1 MPKTHRH
8 LFEQIVAFD
17 NLHQAYIKARQN
29 KRYRSEVLSFSA
41 NLEEELLLLRRELID
56 RTYCTGRYRRFTVR
70 EPKTRLVAA
79 SPFRDRVVHHALCN
93 IIGPI
98 FEATFIHDS
107 YACRVGKGTHAGADR
122 VTEFL
127 RHAHRQCGEVWVLKG
142 DVAGY
147 FPSVDHGIL
156 LRMIERK
163 VRCPGTLWLVEEILD
178 SWHTE
183 GRPGSGIPI
192 GNLTSQLWANLYL
205 NELDQFVKHELKRR
219 WYVRYMDD
227 WVVLANNKGELQ
239 QVRADIADFLGDH
252 LVLQLNSKTSVFPA
266 AQGIDFLG
274 YRIWATHRLLRKSS
288 VKRMRCRLGKFE
300 RDYGSGAVEL
310 DHITASIMSWLGHA
324 SHADCYSLK
333 KRLFQ
338 DFKLR
343 RASDGDRKSVEE
355 IAGPGEGERDE
366 QGQGAHPGRCAW
378 RGDSGDGRD
387 HR

>member
-8 LFEQIVAFD
+8 LFGQIVAFD
-17 NLHQAYIKARQN
+17 NLHQAYIKARRN
-29 KRYRSEVLSFSA
+29 KRYRPEVLSFSA
-41 NLEEELLLLRRELID
+41 DLEEELLLLRRELIS
-56 RTYCTGRYRRFTVR
+56 RTYRTGRYRRFTVR
-70 EPKTRLVAA
+70 EPKVRLVAA
-79 SPFRDRVVHHALCN
+79 LPFRDRVVHHALCN
-93 IIGPI
+93 VVGPI
-98 FEATFIHDS
+98 SEATFIHDS

-127 RHAHRQCGEVWVLKG
+127 RHAHRQCNQVWVLKG

-147 FPSVDHGIL
+147 FPSVDHAIL
-156 LRMIERK
+156 LGVMERK
-163 VRCPGTLWLVEEILD
+163 IKCVDTLWLVEEILD

-227 WVVLANNKGELQ
+227 WIMLAGDKGKLGQ
-239 QVRADIADFLGDH
+239 DKAAMADFLGEH
-252 LVLQLNSKTSVFPA
+252 LALKLNSKTSIFPG

-288 VKRMRCRLGKFE
+288 VKRMRRRLKKFE
-300 RDYGSGAVEL
+300 RGYVEGAVDV

-324 SHADCYSLK
+324 GHADCYNLT

-338 DFKLR
+338 DFRLR
-343 RASDGDRKSVEE
+343 RVNDGDGESV
-355 IAGPGEGERDE
+355 G
-366 QGQGAHPGRCAW
+366 
-378 RGDSGDGRD
+378 
-387 HR
+387 